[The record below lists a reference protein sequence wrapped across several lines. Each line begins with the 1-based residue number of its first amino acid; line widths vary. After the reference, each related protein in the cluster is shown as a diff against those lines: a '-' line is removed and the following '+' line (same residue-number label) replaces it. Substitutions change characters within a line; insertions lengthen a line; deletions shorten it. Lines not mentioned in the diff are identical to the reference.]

1 MRFPEAMFHLRSGW
15 HGSQPLQKKETAMP
29 IDIER
34 ISPAAVIAAFRDQRV
49 TLPLRMS
56 DEDTGVI
63 LDDDGVDILTI
74 DSNNTR
80 PDAQADAIAML
91 IVSAVNHLA
100 GFEGTST

>member
-1 MRFPEAMFHLRSGW
+1 M
-15 HGSQPLQKKETAMP
+15 PLDVA
-29 IDIER
+29 R

-49 TLPLRMS
+49 RLPLRMS

-100 GFEGTST
+100 GFEGRPSKELPKSPT

>member
-1 MRFPEAMFHLRSGW
+1 M
-15 HGSQPLQKKETAMP
+15 PL
-29 IDIER
+29 DIAR

-49 TLPLRMS
+49 RLPLRMS

-91 IVSAVNHLA
+91 VVSAVNHLA
-100 GFEGTST
+100 GFEGASS